1 MSALARYRQ
10 NGFSLLELVI
20 AMVLTALLAVM
31 AMQPVLRALQTR
43 AQVAGNLAAID
54 TLRFVTERIV
64 RELRQVRYDA
74 QGNGFQLIALDPIA
88 GADNASSGLCFS
100 RVGGSVG
107 TTYANLAIRRNGTNA
122 SLDNVSWPGCV
133 ALSPKLLA
141 DNVSALRFDYWTYG
155 SGTPIG
161 LALDDSAFGTKLA
174 FIDVTLSVTAN
185 GGPAVSYRSR
195 VVLRN
200 GAWGTA
206 K

>member
-31 AMQPVLRALQTR
+31 AMQPVLRALQAR

-88 GADNASSGLCFS
+88 GPGNASSGLCFS
-100 RVGGSVG
+100 RGGGSVG
-107 TTYANLAIRRNGTNA
+107 TTYANLAIRRHGTIA

-133 ALSPKLLA
+133 ALSPKTLA
-141 DNVSALRFDYWTYG
+141 DNVSTLRFDYWSYG
-155 SGTPIG
+155 SGTPMA
-161 LALDDSAFGTKLA
+161 LALNDSAFGTKLA

-185 GGPAVSYRSR
+185 GSPAVSYRSR